1 MAAMTAQMAS
11 QLLLSKS
18 LILNTDYGTRKLVIM
33 LLVRTG
39 NLGNT
44 LVVLVRWVESGFFKT
59 HMFQGNMLIFG
70 WRNFWAKMLK
80 F

>member
-44 LVVLVRWVESGFFKT
+44 LVVLVRLGRIRIFQNTYVSGKT
-59 HMFQGNMLIFG
+59 C
-70 WRNFWAKMLK
+70 
-80 F
+80 